1 MCRVNH
7 NDLDGLGE
15 ASERLDPSFR
25 NDIGTARRNGV
36 VRREYLPRLGTSYEA
51 RCQMH
56 TTPLEITRKLGS
68 HGSMNA
74 DTRLREPTREA
85 PLKRR
90 G

>member
-1 MCRVNH
+1 M
-7 NDLDGLGE
+7 
-15 ASERLDPSFR
+15 
-25 NDIGTARRNGV
+25 
-36 VRREYLPRLGTSYEA
+36 RREYLPRLGTSYEA